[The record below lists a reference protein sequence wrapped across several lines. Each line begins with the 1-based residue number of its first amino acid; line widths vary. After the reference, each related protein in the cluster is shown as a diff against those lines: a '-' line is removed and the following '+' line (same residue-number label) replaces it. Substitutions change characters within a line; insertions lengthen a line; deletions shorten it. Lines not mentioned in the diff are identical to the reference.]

1 MRPTD
6 GGADW
11 MAIHIFYAADSR
23 PVLTECVRPLIHDLR
38 ERDLLER
45 FFFINYWLEGQHVRF
60 RVKPRRPELAEEV
73 RRTVE
78 EAITAYLKRR
88 PALYDYD
95 SEFLLEMYEDMFRL
109 EYSEEER
116 VERYGSDGPMPLRE
130 NNSYAYLPYEPEYAK
145 YGGPRGIELAEWH
158 FEHSSDLV
166 LSILDQANTHLRTVL
181 LGISSQL
188 MMVMGT
194 AFLPDRTDLRSF
206 YRGYHEFW
214 QHAFK
219 ITDLASVDKYEENFG
234 HMSERLSQRFFD
246 IEAAVS
252 GDDSARLSSFAR
264 AWAEHCRE
272 LRARVV
278 DLAKKGDLL
287 FPTWDPERLR
297 HSRTD
302 ERFEPVTDPDVALR
316 ILLSPYMHM
325 TNNRLGATIVDE
337 AYLSYLLERV
347 VADRESTA
355 ESTP

>member
-6 GGADW
+6 DGAEW
-11 MAIHIFYAADSR
+11 MAVHIFYAADSR
-23 PVLTECVRPLIHDLR
+23 PVLTECLRPVVHELR

-60 RVKPRRPELAEEV
+60 RVKPRSPEVADEV

-130 NNSYAYLPYEPEYAK
+130 NNSYAFLPYEPEYAK

-181 LGISSQL
+181 LGIASQL

-194 AFLPDRTDLRSF
+194 AFLPDRAKLRTF

-214 QHAFK
+214 QHAFQV
-219 ITDLASVDKYEENFG
+219 TDLASVDRYEENFVR
-234 HMSERLSQRFFD
+234 MSERLVQRFRD
-246 IEAAVS
+246 IEAAVR
-252 GDDSARLSSFAR
+252 GDASARLSSFAR
-264 AWAEHCRE
+264 AWADHCQE

-278 DLAKKGDLL
+278 DLAQKGDLL
-287 FPTWDPERLR
+287 FPAWDPERLR

-302 ERFEPVTDPDVALR
+302 DDFRAVTDPDTALR

-337 AYLSYLLERV
+337 AYLAYLLERV
-347 VADRESTA
+347 TGVEKSVTEPA
-355 ESTP
+355 P

>member
-6 GGADW
+6 DGAEW
-11 MAIHIFYAADSR
+11 MAVHIFYAADSR
-23 PVLTECVRPLIHDLR
+23 PVLTECLRPVVRELR

-60 RVKPRRPELAEEV
+60 RVKPRSPEVADEV

-130 NNSYAYLPYEPEYAK
+130 NNSYAFLPYEPEYAK

-181 LGISSQL
+181 LGIASQL

-194 AFLPDRTDLRSF
+194 AFLPDRAKLRTF

-214 QHAFK
+214 QHAFQV
-219 ITDLASVDKYEENFG
+219 TDLASVDRYEENFVR
-234 HMSERLSQRFFD
+234 MSERLVQRFRD
-246 IEAAVS
+246 IEAAVR
-252 GDDSARLSSFAR
+252 GDASARLSSFAR
-264 AWAEHCRE
+264 AWADHCQE

-278 DLAKKGDLL
+278 DLAQKGDLL
-287 FPTWDPERLR
+287 FPAWDPERLR

-302 ERFEPVTDPDVALR
+302 DDFRAVTDPDTALR

-337 AYLSYLLERV
+337 AYLAYLLERV
-347 VADRESTA
+347 TGVEKSVTEPA
-355 ESTP
+355 P